1 MVFESRAEAS
11 NNYRGLSAIIG
22 ALGLLLNVYM
32 NWASLKAF
40 DWSPLLFCTRR
51 KGVPHCEFE
60 DVIFWWNGTK
70 PTQVIGCEKRPREE
84 LRFSS
89 DNPLV
94 LGTLQIVEALKDG
107 KADIALFDGSAR

>member
-1 MVFESRAEAS
+1 LEPLTQVINKKYKNETVVLD
-11 NNYRGLSAIIG
+11 G
-22 ALGLLLNVYM
+22 
-32 NWASLKAF
+32 KAF
-40 DWSPLLFCTRR
+40 
-51 KGVPHCEFE
+51 HNCEFE
-60 DVIFWWNGTK
+60 DVTFWWNGTK